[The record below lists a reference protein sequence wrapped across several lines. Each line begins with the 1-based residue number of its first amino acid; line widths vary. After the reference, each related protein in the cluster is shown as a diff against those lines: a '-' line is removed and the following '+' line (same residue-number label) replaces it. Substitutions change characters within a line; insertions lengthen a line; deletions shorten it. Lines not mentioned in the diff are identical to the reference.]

1 MDCHFLLQGIFPTQ
15 GSNPGLPALEADTL
29 TSEPPGKPSNSEL
42 KETKEQ
48 SVSRQEKYQ
57 QQQKNNLLAGKRG
70 TSSKDNKS
78 VIKISDSVSKVEIS
92 LKHFL
97 ELFCRIQTSSAPKQL
112 ESKWWLYWPLLTSMA
127 LINWNLDSVVLYPS
141 SMLTSLFK
149 SLQKYVCMLG
159 LKPCPI
165 LLFGEILLWERSS
178 VVFLLSASNNS
189 FLSPN
194 FGLGVSFGSVPTK
207 RWTQFSGNRRNATV
221 ICRMSCV
228 HAQSCP
234 TLWDLIN
241 YSPPGSSVH
250 GILHARILE

>member
-1 MDCHFLLQGIFPTQ
+1 MEPTSLLYPWDSPGKNTGVDCHFLLQGTFPTQ
-15 GSNPGLPALEADTL
+15 GSNPGLPTLEADTL

-112 ESKWWLYWPLLTSMA
+112 ESK
-127 LINWNLDSVVLYPS
+127 
-141 SMLTSLFK
+141 
-149 SLQKYVCMLG
+149 
-159 LKPCPI
+159 
-165 LLFGEILLWERSS
+165 
-178 VVFLLSASNNS
+178 
-189 FLSPN
+189 
-194 FGLGVSFGSVPTK
+194 
-207 RWTQFSGNRRNATV
+207 
-221 ICRMSCV
+221 
-228 HAQSCP
+228 
-234 TLWDLIN
+234 
-241 YSPPGSSVH
+241 
-250 GILHARILE
+250 